1 MPTGTQPLPDSRT
14 IWYVHPYSGG
24 PDVGRYDRAYHLSRQ
39 WAKQGWRS
47 VIIAPSFHHLMDRPH
62 PAGHEVINGT
72 DYEFLRSPTY
82 QGNGFGRLLN
92 MAVFSLQLLIQARRL
107 KRAYGRPAM
116 IIASSPHPYAFIS
129 AHFLARC
136 FASLSV
142 FEVRDIWPLSLI
154 ELADTSPAHLLVRF
168 TGWLERQAYRHA
180 DAVVSLLPQA
190 QEHMIPL
197 GLSASRWH
205 YIPNGIEA
213 EPADTA
219 EEGSESLT
227 LARKWLD
234 EGRFVIVYAG
244 ALGKPNHVH
253 TLLQALSRPV
263 LRGVNIGVIV
273 IGRGDMA
280 SSLRAIVETSGIED
294 KVRLFDQVS
303 KSAIQTLLRNA
314 SAGYVSLRPQSLFRF
329 GVSPNKLFDYML
341 ASLPI
346 IAAIRAG
353 NDPVAEA
360 GCGYTIDPDDV
371 DAIAECIVQL
381 ANKPVVEREA
391 MGARGRDYVLNM
403 HNYEMLANRFL
414 NLLSPRS

>member
-1 MPTGTQPLPDSRT
+1 
-14 IWYVHPYSGG
+14 
-24 PDVGRYDRAYHLSRQ
+24 
-39 WAKQGWRS
+39 
-47 VIIAPSFHHLMDRPH
+47 MDRPH
-62 PAGHEVINGT
+62 QAGHEIINGT

-82 QGNGFGRLLN
+82 QGNGFGRLMN
-92 MAVFSLQLLIQARRL
+92 MAVFSLQLLIHARRL
-107 KRAYGRPAM
+107 KRAHGRPAM

-129 AHFLARC
+129 AHFLAHC

-154 ELADTSPAHLLVRF
+154 ELADTSPTHLLVRF

-180 DAVVSLLPQA
+180 DAVVSLLPHA

-197 GLSASRWH
+197 GLCASRWH
-205 YIPNGIEA
+205 YIPNGVEA
-213 EPADTA
+213 PPADTI

-227 LARKWLD
+227 LARKWQD

-263 LRGVNIGVIV
+263 LQDVNMGVIV

-280 SSLRAIVETSGIED
+280 ICLRAMVETSGIED
-294 KVRLFDQVS
+294 KVRVLDQVS
-303 KSAIQTLLRNA
+303 KSAIQTLLRNV

-353 NDPVAEA
+353 NDPVADA
-360 GCGYTIDPDDV
+360 GCGYTVDPDDV

-381 ANKPVVEREA
+381 ANKPVEERVA

-403 HNYEMLANRFL
+403 HNYETLANRFL
-414 NLLSPRS
+414 NLLSPRP